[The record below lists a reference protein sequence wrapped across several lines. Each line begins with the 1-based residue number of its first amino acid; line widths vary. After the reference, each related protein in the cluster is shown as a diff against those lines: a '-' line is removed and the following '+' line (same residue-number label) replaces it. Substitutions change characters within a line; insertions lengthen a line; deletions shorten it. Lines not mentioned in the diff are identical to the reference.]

1 MDMGSLPKLW
11 PGKDV
16 FLREIPSRSPKPK
29 RKLADDEIHVWKC
42 KLEVDHV
49 ERLRLWSSLSDEE
62 KLRAVRFRCVVDRN
76 RFVVTHGRL
85 REIIGFYAEL
95 APHEIVLVREENGKP
110 VLGSALRAKCVDF
123 NITHSGDV
131 ALFAFGQHRNIGID
145 VEKIEEGIGIQ
156 SIAETCL
163 SISEQVSLS
172 NLPSKDRVTGFFNCW
187 TRKEAYLKARGD
199 GLRVALSGFDVTLAP
214 GTPARFLAGVGPEW
228 QIVAFYAESNF
239 PAALV
244 YDGPVCK
251 IRFLS

>member
-1 MDMGSLPKLW
+1 MDMGSLPKLR
-11 PGKDV
+11 PGNEV
-16 FLREIPSRSPKPK
+16 FLRGVPSWSPNPK

-49 ERLRLWSSLSDEE
+49 ERIRFWSSLSCEE
-62 KLRAVRFRCVVDRN
+62 KLRAVRFRRVVDRN

-85 REIIGFYAEL
+85 REILGFYAEL
-95 APHEIVLVREENGKP
+95 APYEIVLLSEENGKP
-110 VLGSALRAKCVDF
+110 VLGSALRAKRVDF

-131 ALFAFGQHRNIGID
+131 ALFAFGRHRNIGID
-145 VEKIEEGIGIQ
+145 VEKIEEGLGIQ

-163 SISEQVSLS
+163 SISEQALLS
-172 NLPSKDRVTGFFNCW
+172 NLSSKDRATGFFNCW

-199 GLRVALSGFDVTLAP
+199 GLRLALSGFDVTLAP
-214 GTPARFLAGVGPEW
+214 GAPARFLAGVGPEW